1 MIKLTYRLTFV
12 KRKCKLFDLE
22 KFFGDVPTLEG
33 NFELYID
40 ESNESDIL
48 DLLEKYEKKFKR
60 ALIQINSGIYN
71 NDIYG
76 KEEVSNKAKN
86 VTAIKFKTKDNERI
100 YCKEF
105 FLENKKIVMIVFRK
119 KKTQKVNKEFK
130 NLLETIGGYEYDFG

>member
-76 KEEVSNKAKN
+76 
-86 VTAIKFKTKDNERI
+86 FK
-100 YCKEF
+100 
-105 FLENKKIVMIVFRK
+105 
-119 KKTQKVNKEFK
+119 QS
-130 NLLETIGGYEYDFG
+130 